1 MNGSSSLGVGDAGA
15 VEEDGGEPL
24 IVWSLGSWMAGTAK
38 SADRRPV
45 QVAPATSEPLRVPL
59 GQTRPTKTAS
69 KPPAATASA
78 IQSMSCIGH
87 AIKIQLM
94 LMTKASAN
102 PAPSASLVLG
112 PRANFRLGGPPG
124 PGAAVVSG
132 GAASTAG
139 YSFGSEAD
147 AQRPLRYCKAM
158 SDGLPSV

>member
-1 MNGSSSLGVGDAGA
+1 M
-15 VEEDGGEPL
+15 
-24 IVWSLGSWMAGTAK
+24 
-38 SADRRPV
+38 
-45 QVAPATSEPLRVPL
+45 APATSEPLRLLL

-87 AIKIQLM
+87 AIKIQLI

-102 PAPSASLVLG
+102 PAPSASLVLA
-112 PRANFRLGGPPG
+112 PRANFRLGPPG

-147 AQRPLRYCKAM
+147 AQRPLRILQGHERWAARCLATHGGHGSHRSNGVIRNY
-158 SDGLPSV
+158 SYGSGPDPEGSINE